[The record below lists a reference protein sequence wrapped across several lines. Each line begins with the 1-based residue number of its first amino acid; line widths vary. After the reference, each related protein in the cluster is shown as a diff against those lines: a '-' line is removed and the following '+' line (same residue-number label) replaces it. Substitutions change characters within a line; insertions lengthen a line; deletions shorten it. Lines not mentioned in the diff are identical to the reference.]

1 MAILYLLAVT
11 ALLVGTAAIY
21 MALVQ
26 VFPVQWL
33 YYHYFIRKPVVWSLL
48 GVGILIVA
56 WDRLSTASL
65 LPEAAVP
72 LGLLGLAVVLTYR
85 MHQDTAFPAV
95 DYPDMA
101 DDPRQLPLADSM
113 QLAIIEYGGE
123 TKAYPLDYVIHHHIV
138 NDHFGDYIVSL
149 TYCAMCRS
157 IIPFDVTDIGP
168 LFVGSF
174 KNANMIVADSR
185 TKTFF
190 QQATFESLVGRL
202 HPHTLTMIPFQILP
216 WKEVKRLEH
225 LPEVCRVRE
234 EDFQEFQLP
243 IPGVWKKIMASE
255 ATPGLS
261 SEKRDDSFPA
271 RTHVIGITD
280 PTVAL
285 EVVYIKSELTRQRVV
300 KNKEL
305 NVFFVTVGE
314 TVNAFMGLVAGEL
327 IDLSL
332 SENNVLSDVISGTE
346 WNVRGKYLAGLVESD
361 LDGLAISDEYWFS
374 WKEFHPDSQLI
385 RLN

>member
-1 MAILYLLAVT
+1 VTILYLLAT
-11 ALLVGTAAIY
+11 IALLVGTAAIY

-48 GVGILIVA
+48 GVGLFLVA
-56 WDRLSTASL
+56 WGAFNTGSL
-65 LPEAAVP
+65 QPEAVVP

-85 MHQDTAFPAV
+85 MHQETAFPAV
-95 DYPDMA
+95 DYPDMS
-101 DDPRQLPLADSM
+101 DDPRQLPLTDTM
-113 QLAIIEYGGE
+113 QLAVIDYGGE
-123 TKAYPLDYVIHHHIV
+123 TKAYPLDYVVHHHIV
-138 NDHFGDYIVSL
+138 NDRFGDHIVSL

-190 QQATFESLVGRL
+190 QQATFESLIGRL

-216 WKEVKRLEH
+216 WREVKYLEP
-225 LPEVCRVRE
+225 LPRVCRVTA
-234 EDFQEFQLP
+234 EDFSEFKLP

-271 RTHVIGITD
+271 RTHVIGIID
-280 PTVAL
+280 PTATPQ
-285 EVVYIKSELTRQRVV
+285 VVYIKNELTRQGIV
-300 KNKEL
+300 KNEEL
-305 NVFFVTVGE
+305 NAFLVAVGD
-314 TVNAFMGLVAGEL
+314 TVNAFKGLVAGESINL
-327 IDLSL
+327 VI
-332 SENNVLSDVISGTE
+332 SEDNVLSDISSGTE
-346 WNVRGKYLAGLVESD
+346 WNVRGKYLGGSIESD
-361 LDGLAISDEYWFS
+361 LELLAISDEYWFS

-385 RLN
+385 RLK